1 MTSFDLIISKTD
13 LTDLNW
19 IERDRQ
25 ALGDGDV
32 RLQIQSIALTANNVT
47 YAVFADFA
55 GYWNFFLTGD
65 DTKGRVPFWG
75 FARVAESNCE
85 GVEVGQRFYGYYP
98 ASSDF
103 VVKPGNI
110 NALGFTD
117 FSEHRASLP
126 GFYNVYHFNDNDGA

>member
-19 IERDRQ
+19 VERDRQ

-55 GYWNFFLTGD
+55 GYWNFFPTGD

-75 FARVAESNCE
+75 
-85 GVEVGQRFYGYYP
+85 
-98 ASSDF
+98 
-103 VVKPGNI
+103 
-110 NALGFTD
+110 L
-117 FSEHRASLP
+117 RASQKVIVKASRSASAFMDTTLRP
-126 GFYNVYHFNDNDGA
+126 AILL